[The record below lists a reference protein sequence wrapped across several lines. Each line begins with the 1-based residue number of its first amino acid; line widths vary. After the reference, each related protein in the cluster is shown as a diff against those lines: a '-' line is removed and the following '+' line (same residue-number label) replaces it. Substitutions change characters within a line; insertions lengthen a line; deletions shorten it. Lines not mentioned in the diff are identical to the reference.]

1 MKTADCPTGQL
12 SPIFRINAG
21 SIRPTM
27 LKPEESL
34 QPEAWTDGN
43 VVELMMKADR
53 VEITGVSVKNEKQI
67 SRCHYAK
74 KIM

>member
-1 MKTADCPTGQL
+1 
-12 SPIFRINAG
+12 
-21 SIRPTM
+21 M